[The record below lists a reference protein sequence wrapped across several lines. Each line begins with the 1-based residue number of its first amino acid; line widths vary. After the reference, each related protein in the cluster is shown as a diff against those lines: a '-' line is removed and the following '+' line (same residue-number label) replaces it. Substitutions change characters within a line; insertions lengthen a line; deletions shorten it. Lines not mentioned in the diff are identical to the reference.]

1 MTDKE
6 FVRLFEDCTLPSE
19 CFPHREHV
27 RLGWLY
33 LRRYSVLEALAK
45 FSVGLKRF
53 AAAHGAAGR
62 YHETI
67 TWAYLFLIH
76 ERIEMDERME
86 NWEDFA
92 AANPDLLDW
101 PNNILKS
108 LYREETLQSERAR
121 RFFVLP
127 DGGKKVPSAEC
138 RVPSALGT

>member
-1 MTDKE
+1 MTNEE
-6 FVRLFEDCTLPSE
+6 FMKGFEDCTLPSE

-33 LRRYSVLEALAK
+33 LRRHSVLEALAK
-45 FSVGLKRF
+45 FSIGLKQF

-67 TWAYLFLIH
+67 TWAFLFLIH
-76 ERIEMDERME
+76 ERIEVDETVE
-86 NWEDFA
+86 DWEDFA

-127 DGGKKVPSAEC
+127 DSRREVVSDE
-138 RVPSALGT
+138 R